1 MKRILMFLMVL
12 VTALSLVA
20 CGEEDMATYK
30 NAVNKTNEIMRGQ
43 SSYEITVNQEF
54 NIDGLTPEEIKDI
67 NYFKK
72 MVLESRSQFNSDKK
86 KVIAHNY
93 SNFGGMGFDTDFYMN
108 NDEVF
113 MKMPIIGKYMNL
125 QGLLKKED
133 DEANEQIISQD
144 TIQKIK
150 DNWIGILNEEDVVSG
165 EKSLL
170 STEEG
175 EVKATL
181 FSISLTDKQ
190 IKKLVNNTIND
201 LLDDNNLT
209 RMMEKFVNYEE
220 KSISLDEIVNKIRES
235 ISSSNITDFKYQV
248 YIDIDGCIVQSNM
261 TMEIEY
267 PDAEI
272 GEIKSQEINMITNVW
287 DIEEE
292 QSFNFPSLTE
302 DNTLQQGEINQGIPF
317 MFEDIFKDE
326 KGGK

>member
-248 YIDIDGCIVQSNM
+248 YIDIDGYIVQSNM

-302 DNTLQQGEINQGIPF
+302 DNTLQQSEINQGIPF